1 MKKHLDEAQRV
12 YDGRKI
18 DLGIK
23 PTDTV
28 PDEETQR
35 AIKAVVEQK
44 EQAQVV
50 AQKA

>member
-1 MKKHLDEAQRV
+1 MQKHLDEAQRV

-18 DLGIK
+18 DLGMK
-23 PTDTV
+23 PTDVV

-35 AIKAVVEQK
+35 AINAVVEQK
-44 EQAQVV
+44 EQAQVA